1 MDYGTMNFKEIKE
14 LIEILDQSN
23 LTEINI
29 EDNKGSVV
37 NLKKEKETEII
48 TPQVAQQPAQQISQ
62 PQAAPQPQSTT
73 QSGEETQESA
83 SDNYETINAPM
94 VGTFYKSPSPEE
106 DAYVQVGDKVSNDT
120 TVCILEAMKL
130 FNEIQAETSGE
141 IVEILVEDGQMVEY
155 GQPLFKVK

>member
-1 MDYGTMNFKEIKE
+1 MNFKEIKE

-48 TPQVAQQPAQQISQ
+48 TPQVTQQAAQPIMQ
-62 PQAAPQPQSTT
+62 PQTNVEAQPTT
-73 QSGEETQESA
+73 AQKSNESEEKN
-83 SDNYETINAPM
+83 DDYDTINAPM
-94 VGTFYKSPSPEE
+94 VGTFYKSPSPDEE
-106 DAYVQVGDKVSNDT
+106 AYVQVGDTVTNDS

-130 FNEIQAETSGE
+130 FNEIQAEISGE

>member
-1 MDYGTMNFKEIKE
+1 MNFKEIKE

-106 DAYVQVGDKVSNDT
+106 DAYVQVAVSYT
-120 TVCILEAMKL
+120 HLTLPTKA
-130 FNEIQAETSGE
+130 
-141 IVEILVEDGQMVEY
+141 
-155 GQPLFKVK
+155 

>member
-1 MDYGTMNFKEIKE
+1 MNFKEIKE
-14 LIEILDQSN
+14 LIDILDQSS

-29 EDNKGSVV
+29 EDKTNVV

-48 TPQVAQQPAQQISQ
+48 TPQISSQQPVQQY
-62 PQAAPQPQSTT
+62 AAPSEAPAQSAPST
-73 QSGEETQESA
+73 QDSEASA
-83 SDNYETINAPM
+83 QVDDDAQTITAPM

-106 DAYVQVGDKVSNDT
+106 NPYVQVGDKVSNDT

-130 FNEIQAETSGE
+130 FNEIQAEISGE
-141 IVEILVEDGQMVEY
+141 ITEILVEDGQMVEY